1 MLRFPSAFHQN
12 NTQMPDHKRI
22 YEEDA
27 ANYQLLIS
35 REDYQD
41 NLKTALGEIISW
53 ENLDVVDLGSGTGR
67 LAMLLAP
74 LAQSMIA
81 LDLSSHMLE
90 VAASR
95 LSVLDPGKWL
105 AAASD
110 HRALPLQSQSADLVV
125 SGWSFCYLAVWE
137 ETNWQSSLDRGLAEI
152 QRILRPNGTTII
164 IESLGTGVEH
174 PQRPDKLELYFQ
186 YLENKG
192 FQGKW
197 LRTDYQFD
205 DQDQAEELVNFFFGE
220 EMVPAIQPGTSPIL
234 PECTGIWWKS

>member
-1 MLRFPSAFHQN
+1 MPSVSHRNKAD
-12 NTQMPDHKRI
+12 MPDHKQI

-27 ANYQLLIS
+27 ANYQRLIA
-35 REDYQD
+35 REDYQG
-41 NLKTALGEIISW
+41 NLKDALEQIIHW

-67 LAMLLAP
+67 LAMMLAP

-81 LDLSSHMLE
+81 LDLSPHMLG

-95 LSVLDPGKWL
+95 LSSLDPGKWL
-105 AAASD
+105 AAAAD
-110 HRALPLQSQSADLVV
+110 HRALPLQPQSVDLVL

-137 ETNWQSSLDRGLAEI
+137 ELNWQSSLDKGLAEI
-152 QRILRPNGTTII
+152 QRILRLNGTII
-164 IESLGTGVEH
+164 IIETLGTGVEH

-192 FQGKW
+192 FQGNW

-205 DQDQAEELVNFFFGE
+205 DQDEAEELVKFFFGE
-220 EMVPAIQPGTSPIL
+220 EMIRAIQPGPSPVL
-234 PECTGIWWKS
+234 PECTGIWWKC